1 MKESSLAVSHM
12 EANAQRGKICEI
24 FSETYDEA
32 RWQDWRWQMRHR
44 LTRPEHF
51 ARLLRL
57 SHAELRGLSLAQE
70 KFSVAVTP
78 HFASLIDPDDPRCPI
93 RLQVIPR
100 EEELIVGPGDMVDPC
115 GEDGHSVV
123 PGLVHRYPDRVLL
136 LALDTCASYCRYC
149 TRSRLVSQ
157 GELDPLPRRLD
168 PIIAYLREHR
178 EVRDV
183 LLSGGD
189 PLMMSEDRL
198 DTLLGRLREIEHIE
212 FLRIGS
218 RVPSFLPQ
226 RITPE
231 LVKVLRRHRV
241 WLSLHFC
248 HRNEITAEV
257 EAACDLLADGGIPMG
272 SQTVLLKGVNDDVQA
287 LKDLFHALLKIR
299 VRPYYLY
306 QCDPVVGTSHLRT
319 TVAKGIELI
328 AGLRGHTSGYA
339 VPTYVVDAP
348 GGGGKVPIQA
358 QTVVG
363 FEKGVWSLRNWAG
376 ETYSYTDPA
385 DRA

>member
-1 MKESSLAVSHM
+1 MTESSLAVSHS
-12 EANAQRGKICEI
+12 EANAQREKICEI
-24 FSETYDEA
+24 FGEGYDEA

-44 LTRPEHF
+44 LTRVEHF
-51 ARLLRL
+51 ERLARL
-57 SHAELRGLSLAQE
+57 SSAERRGLTLAQE

-78 HFASLIDPDDPRCPI
+78 HFASLIDPDDPHCPI

-100 EEELIVGPGDMVDPC
+100 EEELVVGPGDMVDPC
-115 GEDGHSVV
+115 GEDHDSVV

-136 LALDTCASYCRYC
+136 LAIDTCASYCRYC

-168 PIIAYLREHR
+168 PIVAYLREHT

-198 DTLLGRLREIEHIE
+198 DTLLGRLRAIEHIE
-212 FLRIGS
+212 FVRIGS

-226 RITPE
+226 RITPQ
-231 LVKVLRRHRV
+231 LVKVLRKHRV

-248 HRNEITAEV
+248 HRNEIAPEV
-257 EAACDLLADGGIPMG
+257 ETACDLLADGGIPMG
-272 SQTVLLKGVNDDVQA
+272 SQTVLLRGVNDDVAA
-287 LKDLFHALLKIR
+287 LKGLFHALLKVR

-306 QCDPVVGTSHLRT
+306 QCDPVVGTGHLRT
-319 TVAKGIELI
+319 TVGKGIELI

-358 QTVVG
+358 DTVTG
-363 FEKGVWSLRNWAG
+363 YEDGVWSLRNWAG
-376 ETYSYTDPA
+376 ETYTYSDPV
-385 DRA
+385 DRC

>member
-1 MKESSLAVSHM
+1 MKESSLAVSHFH
-12 EANAQRGKICEI
+12 ANAPKEKICEI
-24 FSETYDEA
+24 FGEAYDEA

-51 ARLLRL
+51 EALLRL
-57 SHAELRGLSLAQE
+57 TTAERRGVTLAQE

-78 HFASLIDPDDPRCPI
+78 HFAALIDPDDPYCPI
-93 RLQVIPR
+93 RLQVVPR
-100 EEELIVGPGDMVDPC
+100 EEELVVGPGDMVDPC
-115 GEDGHSVV
+115 GEEGHSVV

-136 LALDTCASYCRYC
+136 LALDTCAAYCRYC

-168 PIIAYLREHR
+168 PIIAYLQEHK

-189 PLMMSEDRL
+189 PLMMSDDRL
-198 DTLLGRLREIEHIE
+198 DTLLGRLRTIEHIE

-226 RITPE
+226 RITPA
-231 LVKVLRRHRV
+231 LVKVLRKHRV
-241 WLSLHFC
+241 WLSLHFS
-248 HRNEITAEV
+248 HAREITPEV
-257 EAACDLLADGGIPMG
+257 ETACDLIADGGIPMG
-272 SQTVLLKGVNDDVQA
+272 SQTVLLRGVNDDVPT
-287 LKDLFHALLKIR
+287 LKALFHALLKIR

-306 QCDPVVGTSHLRT
+306 QCDPVVGTAHLRT
-319 TVAKGIELI
+319 TIAKGIELI

-358 QTVVG
+358 ETITG
-363 FEKGVWSLRNWAG
+363 YEDGVWSLRNWAG
-376 ETYSYTDPA
+376 ETYTYTDPTE
-385 DRA
+385 R